1 MQPYCNYV
9 SKNKWIKE
17 KIKQKKQK
25 GQKMVGGFYHEQK
38 RSIGN

>member
-17 KIKQKKQK
+17 KIKQKSKK
-25 GQKMVGGFYHEQK
+25 DKKNKNIFA
-38 RSIGN
+38 R